1 MKIIG
6 DTQVKKTAA
15 GRSRKTRETNGEKF
29 VLPEPGAATAPER
42 VQVGTVLAVDGLL
55 AVQEVEADASGRS
68 AGLQLAE
75 NLLDALDEVRHGL
88 LLGMIPRDR
97 LGRLLDFARERA
109 PMADPQLAEILQE
122 IELRAA
128 VELAK
133 FEPAAH
139 GPI

>member
-1 MKIIG
+1 MHPHPR
-6 DTQVKKTAA
+6 AA
-15 GRSRKTRETNGEKF
+15 LAAAALVA
-29 VLPEPGAATAPER
+29 VLCSAGAATAPER